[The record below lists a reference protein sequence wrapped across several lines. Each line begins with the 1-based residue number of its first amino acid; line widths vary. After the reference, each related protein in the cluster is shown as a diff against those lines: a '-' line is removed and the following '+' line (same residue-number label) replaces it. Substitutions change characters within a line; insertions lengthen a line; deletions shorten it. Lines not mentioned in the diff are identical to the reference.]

1 MKETILKGGIILVV
15 AGIVGKILGAL
26 YRIPLSNILGAEGI
40 GLYQMIS
47 PVFSLALIICS
58 GGVSVT
64 IAHTVAKIRASGVG
78 SIRDVFLKGFF
89 YTLFTSL
96 FFALLF
102 FILGD
107 KIAELQGNALAGAGY
122 KICALALVF
131 SSLLASFRGLFQG
144 FQNMTPTAT
153 SQILEQVFKV
163 AFGLVLAYFF
173 ARTSL
178 ELGVVG
184 AFLGITIAEIISFF
198 YLFFRAKTFNFG
210 VFLIK
215 KDKNPFFKANF
226 IITSGY
232 LIIPLLTAFDSFVVI
247 NLLTKTFSPS
257 LSTSL
262 YGLQSGMVNSL
273 INFPVVVSVAISLA
287 ILPTLTFFLTQNNR
301 EKASEVVSKIF
312 TVLLL
317 FLLPCV
323 LIFVFFAADILNFIY
338 SSLGESLLETASLL
352 LQISAFQILFIS
364 ILQIC
369 TAVFQSLDKPILPI
383 VFMSIA
389 GAFKILTT
397 IVLVNMPSINIY
409 GLAISNL
416 LFYAV
421 AGVLS
426 LVYVKKHLPF
436 ALKTKVLLVASTSLG
451 VLASSFALINV
462 YTSAF
467 WVKIFLIGASLA
479 LFYILPLLTFDL
491 FEIKNTLKQKILK
504 WRTRNE

>member
-40 GLYQMIS
+40 GLYQMIF

-78 SIRDVFLKGFF
+78 SIRNVFLKGFF

-96 FFALLF
+96 FFALIF

-247 NLLTKTFSPS
+247 NLLTKTFAPS

-426 LVYVKKHLPF
+426 LVYVKKHLTF
-436 ALKTKVLLVASTSLG
+436 ALKTKVLLVTSTSLG
-451 VLASSFALINV
+451 VLASSFALINA

-479 LFYILPLLTFDL
+479 LLYILPLLTFDL
-491 FEIKNTLKQKILK
+491 FEIKSTLKQKILK